1 MRGYEEILSEV
12 KELLKPFLK
21 PGQSLSESTDLV
33 ADLGLDS
40 LKVMELL
47 TEVEDRFDVSV
58 PLNILAEVRTVKD
71 LAVQLQRVFEDG

>member
-1 MRGYEEILSEV
+1 MREYEEILADV
-12 KELLKPFLK
+12 LDLLRPFLK
-21 PGQSLSESTDLV
+21 PGQTLSEQTDLV

-58 PLNILAEVRTVKD
+58 PLNILAEVRTVRD
-71 LAVQLQRVFEDG
+71 LAVQLQKVFEDG